1 MGNLFDK
8 FIRMG
13 YKKRR
18 IGIRKR
24 SRACSNISYIPSDAA
39 RTLTGNHFPPWFEN
53 GEHGMVDLIPVLT
66 EDQIRDK
73 VALLA
78 KNISSDYQSD
88 NLVLICVL
96 KGAVVFLSDLMRHL
110 TIPVEIDFIELS
122 SYGNNDVSSGTPLIR
137 KDVHMDLRDKHVLV
151 VEDIVDTG
159 WTLAALVDYLKS
171 KGPKSVRTCV
181 MIDKLERRKTDIR
194 ADYVCHTVNGGFLVG
209 YGLDYAEKYR
219 NLPDICH
226 LKK

>member
-1 MGNLFDK
+1 
-8 FIRMG
+8 
-13 YKKRR
+13 
-18 IGIRKR
+18 
-24 SRACSNISYIPSDAA
+24 
-39 RTLTGNHFPPWFEN
+39 
-53 GEHGMVDLIPVLT
+53 MVDFIPVLT

-78 KNISSDYQSD
+78 RKISSDYQRD
-88 NLVLICVL
+88 NLVLIGVL

-122 SYGNNDVSSGTPLIR
+122 SYGNSDISSGTPLIR
-137 KDVHMDLRDKHVLV
+137 KDFLLDIRDKHVLV

-159 WTLAALVDYLKS
+159 LTLAVLVDYLKS
-171 KGPKSVRTCV
+171 KGPKSVRTCT

-194 ADYVCHTVNGGFLVG
+194 ADYVCHTVNSGFLVG

-219 NLPDICH
+219 NLPDICY